1 MHERLREA
9 EMDEKEEIKSQ
20 ERHHGD
26 GKKEENEEHL
36 DIEDLLTQCYF
47 IPFFNLATLKQ
58 QFFYSVMRLAIIDF
72 L

>member
-1 MHERLREA
+1 MHECFREA

-36 DIEDLLTQCYF
+36 GLGCFHLRF
-47 IPFFNLATLKQ
+47 IFAF
-58 QFFYSVMRLAIIDF
+58 SSF
-72 L
+72 LR

>member
-1 MHERLREA
+1 MHERFREA

-26 GKKEENEEHL
+26 GKKEENEGHL

-47 IPFFNLATLKQ
+47 IFFFPSSNSKAAVLLFSHAL
-58 QFFYSVMRLAIIDF
+58 SNH
-72 L
+72 